1 MTYDFEYI
9 KAIDKCEMLSSF
21 EGRDLGGD
29 SGESLYLKIKITEQD
44 WPLIRT
50 YLEQAARVLEEGMAK
65 IITSSAYSE
74 KGFVWEVRTEDT
86 RWNVNRKLDENLLD
100 ALVGYSMMSWL
111 SDRKPDR
118 IGVYKSLWEDMS
130 VMCVKNIYR
139 KNPPLL
145 KKA

>member
-1 MTYDFEYI
+1 MI
-9 KAIDKCEMLSSF
+9 SV
-21 EGRDLGGD
+21 GD
-29 SGESLYLKIKITEQD
+29 SGESLYLKIKITAQD
-44 WPLIRT
+44 RPLIRT

-65 IITSSAYSE
+65 IITSSTYSE
-74 KGFVWEVRTEDT
+74 EGFVWEVRTEDT

>member
-1 MTYDFEYI
+1 
-9 KAIDKCEMLSSF
+9 
-21 EGRDLGGD
+21 
-29 SGESLYLKIKITEQD
+29 
-44 WPLIRT
+44 
-50 YLEQAARVLEEGMAK
+50 MAK
-65 IITSSAYSE
+65 IIPSSTYSE
-74 KGFVWEVRTEDT
+74 EGFVWEVRTEDT

>member
-1 MTYDFEYI
+1 MRD
-9 KAIDKCEMLSSF
+9 AI
-21 EGRDLGGD
+21 EGRDLVGD
-29 SGESLYLKIKITEQD
+29 SGESLYLKIKITAQD
-44 WPLIRT
+44 RPLIRT

-65 IITSSAYSE
+65 IITSSTYSE
-74 KGFVWEVRTEDT
+74 EGFVWEVRTEDT

>member
-1 MTYDFEYI
+1 MTYEFEYI
-9 KAIDKCEMLSSF
+9 KAINKCEMLSSF
-21 EGRDLGGD
+21 EGRDLVGN

-44 WPLIRT
+44 RPLIRT
-50 YLEQAARVLEEGMAK
+50 
-65 IITSSAYSE
+65 SSTYSE
-74 KGFVWEVRTEDT
+74 EGFVWEVRTDDT
-86 RWNVNRKLDENLLD
+86 RWNVNKKLDENLLD
-100 ALVGYSMMSWL
+100 ALVGYSMMGWL

>member
-1 MTYDFEYI
+1 
-9 KAIDKCEMLSSF
+9 MLSSF
-21 EGRDLGGD
+21 EGRDLVGD
-29 SGESLYLKIKITEQD
+29 SGESLYLKIKITKQD
-44 WPLIRT
+44 RPLIRT

-65 IITSSAYSE
+65 IITSSTYSE
-74 KGFVWEVRTEDT
+74 EGFVWEVRTEDT

>member
-1 MTYDFEYI
+1 MTYEFEYI

-21 EGRDLGGD
+21 EGRDLVGD
-29 SGESLYLKIKITEQD
+29 SGESLYLKIKITAQD
-44 WPLIRT
+44 RPLIRT
-50 YLEQAARVLEEGMAK
+50 YLEQAAAK
-65 IITSSAYSE
+65 IITSSTYSE
-74 KGFVWEVRTEDT
+74 EGFVWEVRTEDT

>member
-1 MTYDFEYI
+1 
-9 KAIDKCEMLSSF
+9 MLSSF
-21 EGRDLGGD
+21 EGRDLVGD
-29 SGESLYLKIKITEQD
+29 SGESLYLKIKITAQD
-44 WPLIRT
+44 RPLIRT

-65 IITSSAYSE
+65 IITSSTYSE
-74 KGFVWEVRTEDT
+74 EGFVWEVRTEDT